1 VSESKLQRTDGRES
15 TASIEEDRLLR
26 VDEAAK
32 LLGLSVGGLYHL
44 VSEKRVPV
52 IKISSRCIRFSRA
65 ALLLWLDTLTQSAAT
80 SPGEHRL
87 TSSNQSLQRTGN
99 RGTQRIEEKSK

>member
-26 VDEAAK
+26 VDEAAR

-44 VSEKRVPV
+44 VNQMRVPV
-52 IKISSRCIRFSRA
+52 VRISSRCIRFSRR
-65 ALLLWLDTLTQSAAT
+65 ALLKWIEKLTQEAERF
-80 SPGEHRL
+80 PED
-87 TSSNQSLQRTGN
+87 
-99 RGTQRIEEKSK
+99 

>member
-26 VDEAAK
+26 VDEAAR

-44 VSEKRVPV
+44 GNQMRVPV
-52 IKISSRCIRFSRA
+52 VRISSRCIRFSRC
-65 ALLLWLDTLTQSAAT
+65 ALLKWIEKLTQEAERFS
-80 SPGEHRL
+80 ED
-87 TSSNQSLQRTGN
+87 
-99 RGTQRIEEKSK
+99 